1 MKKNKGL
8 VMIIALLMV
17 MGNIAISFGIPI
29 GLELTAST
37 GEEVQG
43 NCFESKQ
50 AIYLDGAKLSSGSY
64 YVRVES
70 PEGNLLGEST
80 GADYIINEPT
90 PLVQLW
96 SICNFDDTTNPGGVY
111 KVIVSKCSEF
121 PVWYRY
127 SNTFKV
133 ESSTDPKYGIKV
145 TKEADDESVQEGD
158 TITYTIRVTNT
169 GDIALPY
176 ILVEDSMFGILDSD
190 LELEAEEYK
199 DYILT
204 KAAVEGTMVNNV
216 TVSALETEVYDT
228 AQAVVNVTKIP
239 QDPTYGIKVTKEAD
253 DESVQEGDTITYTI
267 RVTNTG
273 DIALP
278 YILVEDSMFGILDSD
293 LELEAEEYKDYI
305 LTKAAVE
312 GTMVNNVT
320 VSALETEVYDTA
332 QAVVNVTKIP
342 QDPTCG
348 IKVTKE
354 ADDKSVHVGDI
365 ITYTVI
371 VSNISSETLYDI
383 EVDDSMFGRLDSR
396 LVLESEEYKEYIRTA
411 SAIQGTMLNTV
422 TASALEGTIID
433 TAQAIVKVDRE
444 SKNTT
449 STSSSKKTSY
459 KMEITKEVE
468 PKSVNVGDAITYT
481 IVITNTGSGSLKDIQ
496 VKDEMLGLDETIER
510 LDKGESKT
518 FSATITAQEEGTL
531 INTVSAENNKAGTV
545 RDRAGVIIKASS
557 RDIPE
562 KSKSDTTTDTITDT
576 TDMKL
581 EIPKTGVGSLMG
593 ACGIGLVISGIGT
606 IILKKK
612 E

>member
-133 ESSTDPKYGIKV
+133 ESSTDPK
-145 TKEADDESVQEGD
+145 
-158 TITYTIRVTNT
+158 
-169 GDIALPY
+169 
-176 ILVEDSMFGILDSD
+176 
-190 LELEAEEYK
+190 
-199 DYILT
+199 
-204 KAAVEGTMVNNV
+204 
-216 TVSALETEVYDT
+216 
-228 AQAVVNVTKIP
+228 
-239 QDPTYGIKVTKEAD
+239 YGIKVTKEAD